1 MRGSKEM
8 LHDLILNWWR
18 SNQSCKGV
26 KVRALKPTL
35 LRLSGKILAF
45 GLDLEDPK
53 KNIVLRSLRRRCREM
68 DKPRVLELGT
78 KRSIPDR
85 STRRDMWIT
94 NASEYLGC
102 DIESG
107 VDVDIVADVH
117 RLTEVV
123 GEEQFDVVI
132 SCSTFE
138 HFIYPHLA
146 AHQIMKV
153 LKIGG
158 VLFIQTHHTF
168 PLHAYPYDYF
178 RFSREALSGLFG
190 TEMGFRVIETV
201 YEFPARIFSSE
212 VPTSFRTP
220 AYLNVC
226 LYGEKVSTTPQ
237 EYICESDV

>member
-1 MRGSKEM
+1 
-8 LHDLILNWWR
+8 
-18 SNQSCKGV
+18 
-26 KVRALKPTL
+26 VRALKPVL
-35 LRLSGKILAF
+35 LRLSVKILAF
-45 GLDLEDPK
+45 GLDLEDPQRNLLLKRFK
-53 KNIVLRSLRRRCREM
+53 KRCRDM
-68 DKPRVLELGT
+68 DNPRVLELGT

-85 STRRDMWIT
+85 STRRDKWIP

-123 GEEQFDVVI
+123 GEEQFDVII
-132 SCSTFE
+132 SCATFE
-138 HFIYPHLA
+138 HFKYPHLA
-146 AHQIMKV
+146 AHQIMKA

-190 TEMGFRVIETV
+190 STMGFRVIETK
-201 YEFPARIFSSE
+201 YEFPARVFSSQ

-226 LYGEKVSTTPQ
+226 LYGEKVGSTPQ
-237 EYICESDV
+237 EYVYEYDV

>member
-1 MRGSKEM
+1 
-8 LHDLILNWWR
+8 
-18 SNQSCKGV
+18 
-26 KVRALKPTL
+26 VRALKPTL
-35 LRLSGKILAF
+35 LRLSGKILTF
-45 GLDLEDPK
+45 GLDLEAPK
-53 KNIVLRSLRRRCREM
+53 RNIVLSRFRRRCREM
-68 DKPRVLELGT
+68 DNPRVLELGT

-85 STRRDMWIT
+85 STRRDRWIP

-117 RLTEVV
+117 CLTEVV
-123 GEEQFDVVI
+123 GEEQFDVII

-138 HFIYPHLA
+138 HFKYPHLA
-146 AHQIMKV
+146 AHQIMKA

-190 TEMGFRVIETV
+190 TEMGFRVIDTI
-201 YEFPARIFSSE
+201 YEFPARVYSSQ
-212 VPTSFRTP
+212 VPTSFRAP
-220 AYLNVC
+220 AFLNVC
-226 LYGEKVSTTPQ
+226 LYGEKIDKTPR
-237 EYICESDV
+237 EYIYEYDV

>member
-1 MRGSKEM
+1 MRT
-8 LHDLILNWWR
+8 
-18 SNQSCKGV
+18 
-26 KVRALKPTL
+26 LKPII
-35 LRLSGKILAF
+35 LRWLGKILAF
-45 GLDLEDPK
+45 GLDLEDSK
-53 KNIVLRSLRRRCREM
+53 SNVVLSNFKRRCREIEN
-68 DKPRVLELGT
+68 PRVLELGT
-78 KRSIPDR
+78 KRTIPDR
-85 STRRDMWIT
+85 STRRDKWIP

-123 GEEQFDVVI
+123 GEEQFDVII
-132 SCSTFE
+132 SCATFE
-138 HFIYPHLA
+138 HFKYPHLA
-146 AHQIMKV
+146 AHQIMKA

-190 TEMGFRVIETV
+190 TQMGFRVLETK

-212 VPTSFRTP
+212 VPTSFRAP

-237 EYICESDV
+237 EYIYEFDV

>member
-1 MRGSKEM
+1 
-8 LHDLILNWWR
+8 
-18 SNQSCKGV
+18 
-26 KVRALKPTL
+26 VRALKPVL
-35 LRLSGKILAF
+35 LRLSVKILAF
-45 GLDLEDPK
+45 GLDLEDPQRNLLLKRFK
-53 KNIVLRSLRRRCREM
+53 KRCRDM
-68 DKPRVLELGT
+68 DNPRVLELGT

-85 STRRDMWIT
+85 STRRDKWIP

-123 GEEQFDVVI
+123 GEEQFDVII
-132 SCSTFE
+132 SCATFE
-138 HFIYPHLA
+138 HFKYPHLA
-146 AHQIMKV
+146 AHQIMKA

-190 TEMGFRVIETV
+190 STMGFRVI
-201 YEFPARIFSSE
+201 
-212 VPTSFRTP
+212 
-220 AYLNVC
+220 
-226 LYGEKVSTTPQ
+226 
-237 EYICESDV
+237 